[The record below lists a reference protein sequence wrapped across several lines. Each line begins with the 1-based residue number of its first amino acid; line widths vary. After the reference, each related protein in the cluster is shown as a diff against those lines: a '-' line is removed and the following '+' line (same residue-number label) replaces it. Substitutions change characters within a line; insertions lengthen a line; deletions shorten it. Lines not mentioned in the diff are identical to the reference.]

1 MWSAKQK
8 YQSSRK
14 RCVPKIPGHVL
25 ENNTRNLYG
34 FFSSSFK
41 IKYVHTFV
49 HTVACTV
56 VFVGPAGFG
65 FNATC
70 PLSFQLFQRNRWS
83 RGRFNC
89 ISTLA
94 CKLPVCVAFLT
105 NFYGRFFVEV
115 GQFISSKVFPLRP
128 PFFSLA
134 DSASLWRVQ
143 SWKRVFRKSTSLPET
158 VCAWSA

>member
-1 MWSAKQK
+1 MKCKTK

-134 DSASLWRVQ
+134 DSVSLWRVQ
-143 SWKRVFRKSTSLPET
+143 S
-158 VCAWSA
+158 